1 MKINKLSIKG
11 LYGVYDYDVKFNKD
25 ITFLYGINGSGK
37 TTVLNIVSSIV
48 NGKLYELFSYDFNSV
63 TLIYASK
70 YNDTRQ
76 IIINKLSKYDLEVHY
91 DNQIHLINNNYM
103 MLDHDSFRRKKQEK
117 LMYNYFDEYNFLK
130 NINKE
135 FNYIYL
141 PLNRSV
147 NNIDSD
153 FSSYGSFV
161 IDEDIDEN
169 NKDESMK
176 KVQYLVKNKV
186 LKINEQIN
194 RLNDDFRNQVLKSSL
209 DTYKATLN
217 VEKIFEQLTTMK
229 VNEIQEIKN
238 SYLRILSNLDLINI
252 REREKYEAFF
262 DQYIVKLNSLQTS
275 RENSVYV
282 DLILQYNEIAKI
294 KKIVKLAE
302 TMEIN
307 KRLELHPL
315 EVFCET
321 LNEFLKADTV
331 EDKEI
336 FIDSKGNVR
345 FSTKASAHSLPIN
358 KLSSG
363 EKQLVIFFANLVF
376 GVKENSQAIFIV
388 DEPELSLHLTWQRL
402 FVEKVLELNSNVQLI
417 FATHSPEIIG
427 PYRNKTNELKK
438 VLR

>member
-48 NGKLYELFSYDFNSV
+48 TGKLYELFSYDFNSV

-117 LMYNYFDEYNFLK
+117 LMYNY
-130 NINKE
+130 
-135 FNYIYL
+135 
-141 PLNRSV
+141 
-147 NNIDSD
+147 
-153 FSSYGSFV
+153 
-161 IDEDIDEN
+161 IDEN